1 MSTSAVHAREV
12 NRVIL
17 GKSKAKP
24 DDKQKKVKK
33 EVSSNPLTE
42 ADKDKGK
49 ARQMTAKDVERER
62 MEKLNVMPLEERV
75 EIMKEMILGDWGSKI
90 NFLVKHLLYR
100 TSFTPFPESSCCV
113 NRPKCPST
121 VAKHD
126 RGYKAIVFSAFPDG
140 LVCSFCAESSYTST
154 S

>member
-1 MSTSAVHAREV
+1 MSTCAVHAQEV

-33 EVSSNPLTE
+33 EVNRNPLTE

-62 MEKLNVMPLEERV
+62 MEKLNVLPLEERV

-100 TSFTPFPESSCCV
+100 TSFTPS
-113 NRPKCPST
+113 PSHHVVLT
-121 VAKHD
+121 
-126 RGYKAIVFSAFPDG
+126 G
-140 LVCSFCAESSYTST
+140 
-154 S
+154 